1 MKLFKTWCWAKS
13 RMQRAV
19 LTLVSAFHSSSI
31 LKAKHLSSRGYI
43 FFHSVELAK
52 KIVNQSLREKCPN
65 TEFLLACIFPH
76 SDWIQRDTISPY
88 SVRMQEN
95 TEQKELRIWTLITKW
110 IFGSVFVLSVALA
123 HFALALET
131 FRWLL
136 FGNSWSGF
144 FQGIACV
151 IVWKHLILL
160 HLWNGLQLLLSIDKS
175 YAHSYSYRSK
185 YHWDQYL
192 PCIYCNHWLMTTL
205 SHWDLFIL
213 FWEPFPSSLH
223 ELCGGNIFLL
233 YLCNEPLA
241 SFRFD
246 EKHDLLFLFLVSSV
260 MEELWFDLILR
271 YYMQQFHFAHDGQTG
286 SHLCTSYRRTSNRLS
301 QTNSASTLVPKSVA

>member
-1 MKLFKTWCWAKS
+1 MNSVKIRSFFWPVFS
-13 RMQRAV
+13 RIR
-19 LTLVSAFHSSSI
+19 TEYRDI
-31 LKAKHLSSRGYI
+31 L
-43 FFHSVELAK
+43 
-52 KIVNQSLREKCPN
+52 SLR
-65 TEFLLACIFPH
+65 
-76 SDWIQRDTISPY
+76 ISPNAEKY
-88 SVRMQEN
+88 GPERTPYLDTFHKMNLWISVCLICC
-95 TEQKELRIWTLITKW
+95 TGTLKETI
-110 IFGSVFVLSVALA
+110 
-123 HFALALET
+123 
-131 FRWLL
+131 RWLL

-160 HLWNGLQLLLSIDKS
+160 DLWNGLQLLLSIDKS

-192 PCIYCNHWLMTTL
+192 PYIYCNDWLMTAL

-213 FWEPFPSSLH
+213 FWEHFPSSVH
-223 ELCGGNIFLL
+223 ELCGGIIFLL
-233 YLCNEPLA
+233 YLCNELLA

-246 EKHDLLFLFLVSSV
+246 EKHDLVSLFLVSSV
-260 MEELWFDLILR
+260 MEELWFNLILR

-301 QTNSASTLVPKSVA
+301 HTNSASTLVPKSVV